1 MINAP
6 AVGGPRAQELREDLL
21 AAATPRWVLSG
32 SAELC
37 SITGKRSAAVGSGQ
51 GTALQGRGHSSE
63 LPELREH
70 RDTALSHRVWVMLSA
85 VRSWTQ

>member
-6 AVGGPRAQELREDLL
+6 AVGGPRAEEPREDLL
-21 AAATPRWVLSG
+21 AAATPQRELRG
-32 SAELC
+32 STELC

-70 RDTALSHRVWVMLSA
+70 RDTALSHRVWVMLNA